1 MYKARIKESWEAKFQ
16 LKKKRLINTLKAFD
30 GCKVRRRAP
39 HLILAFVI
47 TVSLLQLKVLISFWR
62 AFWGMVFLLPPN
74 VIGKINLKDLLHPCG
89 FSLFS
94 RNLDLIDFSFFKW
107 DLSFFFLLS
116 VLLFWVATVVSH
128 WGQLQALLLKTSHF
142 HKNLATSHLETCTWV
157 LLPF

>member
-1 MYKARIKESWEAKFQ
+1 MYKARIKENWEAKFQ

-74 VIGKINLKDLLHPCG
+74 VIGKINLKDLLHACLSV
-89 FSLFS
+89 FTKS
-94 RNLDLIDFSFFKW
+94 RFNRFFFFKW

-128 WGQLQALLLKTSHF
+128 FGPLQALLLKTSHF